1 VPASVLTGMLHSS
14 CGGSDGIIMVE
25 SKPKTADMRWNN
37 GAGGRSGRSDW
48 TSDGRM
54 ARAVFDATEQEQCV
68 CCCNTSEGTSE
79 PREGSGALDSLR
91 ALRVSPRQS
100 GAGRLSHNVEV
111 LASRWLA
118 AKFATLHA

>member
-1 VPASVLTGMLHSS
+1 
-14 CGGSDGIIMVE
+14 
-25 SKPKTADMRWNN
+25 MRWNN
-37 GAGGRSGRSDW
+37 GAGGRRRSVGL
-48 TSDGRM
+48 DGRRTDGTRSVSTQLCKNNACAVAAQ
-54 ARAVFDATEQEQCV
+54 ARGPANHA
-68 CCCNTSEGTSE
+68 
-79 PREGSGALDSLR
+79 GSGALDSLR